1 MGKQK
6 KNGNKL
12 AAQIAAEEAE
22 EENFT
27 LPAVNE
33 PEEKPAKK
41 TKATKKTEESDGAWV
56 DTAKGPDLFKAAQS
70 VDKSLGKGMKV
81 GDLRDQVR
89 GLIDDGYLDEN
100 GERTDK

>member
-22 EENFT
+22 QENFT

-33 PEEKPAKK
+33 PEEKPE
-41 TKATKKTEESDGAWV
+41 KAQKTES
-56 DTAKGPDLFKAAQS
+56 
-70 VDKSLGKGMKV
+70 
-81 GDLRDQVR
+81 
-89 GLIDDGYLDEN
+89 
-100 GERTDK
+100 